1 MCVASAE
8 VPFKSKMVWYHHC
21 ADAERHL
28 VRPFLYERK
37 SPSLSF
43 LRSNYYAVDCAGLR
57 VKKTASASAREIVPQ
72 NHNFSLSSLSQKS
85 MFRGL
90 KESKPTQSP
99 PAMAFKKK
107 EVYTV
112 ITPIPSFIPR
122 QLAIDILHSHGE
134 VITLNPLV
142 LDYKQIKAPR
152 DAAADEYF
160 STWYE
165 IMERIQYIPGMGKL
179 GSGKITFNGCF
190 HDLPWGLQTHI
201 YAPMG
206 VDLRNKYRISGN
218 QPGVEAPE
226 QQEIGLAAL
235 GAPKDGLYLRE
246 DIEIRCNI
254 TMIGIVKAQMKTAS
268 KEMVQRI
275 MKKAELL
282 DAGILQAMIEDGK
295 MKTFNPND
303 KTYTGG
309 LSAGM
314 KSPQLSPGSP
324 FQPPMSPS
332 TPYHVPRPM
341 SLQHGSRPGTASS
354 MSYPAH
360 WQSQFQQQNSY
371 DQNKYDQNKIHQ
383 QYAELP
389 SHQTGTAGDPGIIM
403 ELPGDFL
410 HPQGSPHLQPPHS
423 SPTYPHQGRNSPSSF
438 QSHSSD
444 PKSQWAWSQGQP
456 SPSLLSSRPTSYSSD
471 GGSVGY
477 GSPALDHKGFAAE
490 LPTHQETTEEY
501 HHQLQGAYRAD
512 SHSHSNQGY
521 AYNPADY
528 AQVRRR

>member
-1 MCVASAE
+1 
-8 VPFKSKMVWYHHC
+8 MV
-21 ADAERHL
+21 L
-28 VRPFLYERK
+28 
-37 SPSLSF
+37 
-43 LRSNYYAVDCAGLR
+43 
-57 VKKTASASAREIVPQ
+57 
-72 NHNFSLSSLSQKS
+72 
-85 MFRGL
+85 
-90 KESKPTQSP
+90 
-99 PAMAFKKK
+99 KKK

-142 LDYKQIKAPR
+142 LEYKQIKAPR

-165 IMERIQYIPGMGKL
+165 ITERIQYVPGMGRL

-206 VDLRNKYRISGN
+206 IDLRNKYRIAGN
-218 QPGVEAPE
+218 QPGVELQE

-254 TMIGIVKAQMKTAS
+254 TMIGIVKAGMKTAS

-275 MKKAELL
+275 IKKAELL
-282 DAGILQAMIEDGK
+282 DAGVLRAMIEDGK

-309 LSAGM
+309 LSGGGM
-314 KSPQLSPGSP
+314 KSPSLPPGSP
-324 FQPPMSPS
+324 FQPPMSPTS
-332 TPYHVPRPM
+332 PSIPYQVPRPHSM
-341 SLQHGSRPGTASS
+341 QPVSRPGTAGS

-360 WQSQFQQQNSY
+360 WQAQFQQMNS
-371 DQNKYDQNKIHQ
+371 YDQNKIHQ

-389 SHQTGTAGDPGIIM
+389 NNQTDQGIIM
-403 ELPGDFL
+403 ELPGDFQ
-410 HPQGSPHLQPPHS
+410 HPQSSPHLQPPSHP
-423 SPTYPHQGRNSPSSF
+423 SPTYPRQDRNSSSSI
-438 QSHSSD
+438 QSHTSD
-444 PKSQWAWSQGQP
+444 HKSWGWSQGQP
-456 SPSLLSSRPTSYSSD
+456 SPSLQSSRPTSYSSD
-471 GGSVGY
+471 VSSAGY

-490 LPTHQETTEEY
+490 LPTHLETTEEY
-501 HHQLQGAYRAD
+501 HQHLNSYRAD
-512 SHSHSNQGY
+512 SRGHQAY